1 MKELSRLSPQ
11 PGSVTARKRVGR
23 SRGSGLGKTS
33 GRGHKGTGART
44 GKGRPPWFEGGQ
56 MPLQRRLP
64 KKGFTPL
71 VRKEFAI
78 VNTGALEI
86 FPEGTRVDPATLRAA
101 GLVRQV
107 RDGVKILGSGDL
119 TRRLDVVA
127 HAFSDTA
134 RKKIEAAGGTV
145 TAILETKEETGA

>member
-1 MKELSRLSPQ
+1 MKELSRLSPN
-11 PGSVTARKRVGR
+11 PGAVRARKRVGR
-23 SRGSGLGKTS
+23 GRGSGLGKTS

-71 VRKEFAI
+71 VHKEFAV
-78 VNTGALEI
+78 VNTGALEV
-86 FPEGTRVDPATLRAA
+86 FPDGSRVDPATLKAA

-107 RDGVKILGSGDL
+107 RDGVKILGTGDL
-119 TRRLDVVA
+119 TRRLTVVA
-127 HAFSDTA
+127 HAFSETA
-134 RKKIEAAGGTV
+134 RKKIETAGGTA
-145 TAILETKEETGA
+145 TTIQETETGA

>member
-1 MKELSRLSPQ
+1 
-11 PGSVTARKRVGR
+11 
-23 SRGSGLGKTS
+23 
-33 GRGHKGTGART
+33 
-44 GKGRPPWFEGGQ
+44 

-71 VRKEFAI
+71 VHKEFAI
-78 VNTGALEI
+78 VNIGALEV

-107 RDGVKILGSGDL
+107 RDGVKILGTGDL

-145 TAILETKEETGA
+145 TAILEAKEETGA